1 MEKNMKQW
9 FKLIALLLLTPVAH
23 AGFQEGVNYKPI
35 ANPQPTVNAD
45 RIEVRELF
53 WYGCPHCYHLEPH
66 VDSWLES
73 KPDDVDFVRMP
84 AVLGPTWELLA
95 RAYYTMELLDVE
107 DPVHMAL
114 FERIHKDR
122 KQLRTVD
129 DVRALFVEQG
139 VKAEDFDRTFQSFAV
154 ITKTNRARQA
164 RAMYGLTGVP
174 VIVVNG
180 KYLVTAEMAGGNKQV
195 LEVVDFLIERERA
208 ASDAVEP
215 APAAP

>member
-1 MEKNMKQW
+1 MKQW
-9 FKLIALLLLTPVAH
+9 FKLIALLLLTPLAQ

-66 VDSWLES
+66 VDSWLEN
-73 KPDDVDFVRMP
+73 KPEDVDFVRMP

-107 DPVHMAL
+107 DQVHMAL

-129 DVRALFVEQG
+129 DVRALFVAQG
-139 VKAEDFDRTFQSFAV
+139 VKGEDFDKTFQSFAV
-154 ITKTNRARQA
+154 VTKTNRARQA

-180 KYLVTAEMAGGNKQV
+180 KYLVTAEMAGGNEQM
-195 LEVVDFLIERERA
+195 LEVVDFLVERERA
-208 ASDAVEP
+208 GSAAP
-215 APAAP
+215 AAAPAAP